1 MRNMKQDERLEQDLK
16 ILGETLMIEE
26 PMRKYLDENY
36 TTMKELDNRKKE
48 KRGLLKCAT
57 ILLACMMGIGATGT
71 INPLL
76 AKNIPILY
84 QLFVGLNQTFFKDTP
99 YEQYAEPK
107 VLSVIDNNIEVII
120 EEFFCDQHEFGY
132 TYTIR
137 SLKDK
142 LKQGNSEY
150 VVVFTDEIIKVNGE
164 VFDSTTS
171 YGNGN
176 YQDDYTYTGVNIYES
191 LSLLPDQF
199 ELSLSFTE
207 FKDVTQKE
215 LNITGQWDFETVVT
229 KHTNPYSKVVEVNK
243 KLEVSEPTSF
253 ELEIEE
259 VGFTPLRTYIRMNAS
274 EEKVTKALDICDI
287 EFTLIDDLGQV
298 YLPGNGGL
306 RRNEEGIYEW
316 YKTFS
321 IPEEIPSWIAIV
333 PSYVPYDEGE
343 WLPKQR
349 VSKVEYTG
357 IFPVVIQRETLGD
370 YSIMEVK
377 QQGEDVIVH
386 VKAEPMQNHSYL
398 VLALKNGDERRGEST
413 YKEKGEIEWRYKDC
427 KVEDLQSFE
436 LEDRSERFDLEQMIK
451 IEIN

>member
-1 MRNMKQDERLEQDLK
+1 MKQDEGLEKNL
-16 ILGETLMIEE
+16 ETLGKTLVIDES
-26 PMRKYLDENY
+26 MRKYLDENY
-36 TTMKELDNRKKE
+36 TAMKERDGRRKGKV
-48 KRGLLKCAT
+48 GLLKCAT
-57 ILLACMMGIGATGT
+57 ILLACIIGISAVGT

-76 AKNIPILY
+76 AKDIPILY

-107 VLSVIDNNIEVII
+107 ALSVIHNDIEVII
-120 EEFFCDQHEFGY
+120 EEIFCDQHEFGY
-132 TYTIR
+132 TFTIK

-150 VVVFTDEIIKVNGE
+150 VVVFTDEVIKINGE
-164 VFDSTTS
+164 IFESTTS

-176 YQDDYTYTGVNIYES
+176 YQDDYTYTGMNIYES

-207 FKDVTQKE
+207 FKDVTQEE
-215 LNITGQWDFETVVT
+215 LNITGKWDFETVVT

-243 KLEVSEPTSF
+243 KLEVSESTPF

-259 VGFTPLRTYIRMNAS
+259 VGFTPLHTYIRMNAT
-274 EEKVTKALDICDI
+274 EEMVAKALDVYDMD
-287 EFTLIDDLGQV
+287 FTLIDNLGQV
-298 YLPGNGGL
+298 YLPGNGGM
-306 RRNEEGIYEW
+306 RRSEEGIYEW

-321 IPEEIPSWIAIV
+321 IPEEMPSWIAIV
-333 PSYVPYDEGE
+333 PSYMPYDEGE

-349 VSKVEYTG
+349 ITKAEYTG
-357 IFPVVIQRETLGD
+357 ILPVVIQRETLGD
-370 YSIMEVK
+370 YSIIEVK
-377 QQGEDVIVH
+377 QQEEDVIVR
-386 VKAEPMQNHSYL
+386 VKAEAMQNHAYL
-398 VLALKNGDERRGEST
+398 VLALENGDERRGEST

-427 KVEDLQSFE
+427 KVEELQGFE
-436 LEDRSERFDLEQMIK
+436 LEDTSERFDKEQMMR

>member
-16 ILGETLMIEE
+16 ILSETLMIDE

-48 KRGLLKCAT
+48 NRGLLKCAT
-57 ILLACMMGIGATGT
+57 ILLACIMGIGATGT

-76 AKNIPILY
+76 GKNIPILY

-107 VLSVIDNNIEVII
+107 VLSAIDNDIEVTI
-120 EEFFCDQHEFGY
+120 EEIFCDQHEFGY

-142 LKQGNSEY
+142 LRKGSSEY
-150 VVVFTDEIIKVNGE
+150 IGVFTDETIKINGE
-164 VFDSTTS
+164 VFELTS
-171 YGNGN
+171 RYGNGD
-176 YQDDYTYTGVNIYES
+176 YQDDYTYTGSSIYES

-199 ELSLSFTE
+199 DLSLSISA
-207 FKDVTQKE
+207 FKDITQEE
-215 LNITGQWDFETVVT
+215 LNITGKWNFETVVT

-243 KLEVSEPTSF
+243 KLEVREHVPF

-259 VGFTPLRTYIRMNAS
+259 VGFTPLHTYIRMNAS
-274 EEKVTKALDICDI
+274 EEQIAKALDVYDI
-287 EFTLIDDLGQV
+287 NFTVIDNLGQV
-298 YLPGNGGL
+298 YLPGNGGM

-316 YKTFS
+316 YMTFS

-343 WLPKQR
+343 WVPKER
-349 VSKVEYTG
+349 VTKAEYKG
-357 IFPVVIQRETLGD
+357 ILPVVIQRETLGD
-370 YSIMEVK
+370 YSIMEVR

-386 VKAEPMQNHSYL
+386 VKAEPMQNHAYL
-398 VLALKNGDERRGEST
+398 VLELKDGGEIRGESI

-436 LEDRSERFDLEQMIK
+436 LEDSSERFDMEQMIK